1 MAKHSPK
8 SARKVAVEVLSR
20 FDPERNYAAAIL
32 NRLLVKTAEKQRA
45 TDLVFG
51 SIRNRIALDTVIAK
65 LSGRP
70 VERIATRLLNILR
83 IAAFELIYSPET
95 PQYSIVNEAVENTK
109 AVGGKKQ
116 AGFVNAVLR
125 QITRHI
131 AHRQTNLAEA
141 NPRNTIPQTATT
153 GCEFSRCTSGPLPSG
168 EGAGAELLPD
178 PKASP
183 DEYLSIAFSLP
194 KWLVTDWLCEFGAEP
209 TRHICFASNRRPSI
223 YLRPNTLKTTAQ
235 KLAEKLRQASI
246 DLEIVSSVI
255 PAKPAL
261 SKLVPSAACPEQGRR
276 VEGVEGAGI
285 QKSDDTDDLMI
296 KIKSPQA
303 VTELPG
309 FAEGL
314 FTVQDITASRAVRI
328 LRPSRCPSGNWT
340 MLDLCSAPGVKTTQ
354 LAELTGDKA
363 KIIATDI
370 DNKRLQQLK
379 ANTARLGINSVNI
392 AAPMYIGEGLE
403 SNLAEF
409 GPFDAILLDVPC
421 SNTGVLAK
429 RVEVRYRIKP
439 NAIRELTK
447 TQSELLATAARMIKP
462 RGKIC
467 YSTCTI
473 QKAENGQLVRD
484 FLLQN
489 PSLELEFEELIL
501 PSAEKPDHDGGYV
514 AIIVKKS
521 RYTSG
526 RRRRSRP

>member
-1 MAKHSPK
+1 MANHSPK
-8 SARKVAVEVLSR
+8 SARRIAGEVLSQ

-32 NRLLVKTAEKQRA
+32 NRLLERTTEKQRA

-51 SIRNRIALDTVIAK
+51 SIRNRAALDMVIAK

-70 VERIATRLLNILR
+70 VERIAARLLNILR
-83 IAAFELIYSPET
+83 IAAFELVYSPET

-109 AVGGKKQ
+109 VVGGKKQ

-131 AHRQTNLAEA
+131 ANRQINLTEA
-141 NPRNTIPQTATT
+141 NLRNTIPQTATT
-153 GCEFSRCTSGPLPSG
+153 GCEFDPST
-168 EGAGAELLPD
+168 AELLPD

-194 KWLVTDWLCEFGAEP
+194 KWLVTDWLCEFGTEP
-209 TRHICFASNRRPSI
+209 TQHICLASNRRPSI

-235 KLAEKLRQASI
+235 KLAEELHQASI

-255 PAKPAL
+255 PAKPVL
-261 SKLVPSAACPEQGRR
+261 SK
-276 VEGVEGAGI
+276 VEGAGI
-285 QKSDDTDDLMI
+285 QKSNDTDDLMI

-314 FTVQDITASRAVRI
+314 FTVQDIAASRAVRI
-328 LRPSRCPSGNWT
+328 LRPQPNWT
-340 MLDLCSAPGVKTTQ
+340 ILDLCAAPGVKTTQ
-354 LAELTGDKA
+354 LAEVTGDSA
-363 KIIATDI
+363 RIVATDI
-370 DNKRLQQLK
+370 DNKRLQRLK
-379 ANTARLGINSVNI
+379 ANTVRLGINSVNI
-392 AAPMYIGEGLE
+392 VAYEKLQGHV
-403 SNLAEF
+403 AEF
-409 GPFDAILLDVPC
+409 GPFDAVLLDVPC

-439 NAIRELTK
+439 NAIKELTK
-447 TQSELLATAARMIKP
+447 TQSELFATAAKLVKP
-462 RGKIC
+462 GGKIC

-473 QKAENGQLVRD
+473 QRAENGELVRD

-489 PSLELEFEELIL
+489 PSLELEFEELTL

-514 AIIVKKS
+514 AIIVKK
-521 RYTSG
+521 
-526 RRRRSRP
+526 